1 MKKYIVTV
9 NGNQYEV
16 TVEEVTDNATTEQP
30 TQPRTVSTP
39 KTTVKKD
46 KQGSIKITVPMA
58 GTISEMLVKP
68 GDKVT
73 RGQTVCT
80 LEAMKM
86 INNIPAPQDGVVVS
100 VEAFAGA
107 RVETD
112 QVVVTID

>member
-16 TVEEVTDNATTEQP
+16 MVEEITESTPSTQP
-30 TQPRTVSTP
+30 AQPRTPSAP
-39 KTTVKKD
+39 KAPAKKE
-46 KQGSIKITVPMA
+46 KQGSVKIAVPMA